1 MKKTTILIALIIV
14 ARFLTGCS
22 KPVSV
27 LVISGGH
34 AYDTVEFFDAFRSLE
49 HVEFDPVYH
58 PEALT
63 MLQTGKTDAYDV
75 LVFYDFIVDMPE
87 RDSIVF
93 ENLTRQGK
101 PMLYLHH
108 ALATFQKWD
117 GYMEMVG
124 GRYVMPGYCTDT
136 TLFSDFKHDIDLEVK
151 VADPE
156 HPVTL
161 GMKDFTIHDEGYS
174 NITTLPGI
182 TPLLETGHPDCARLV
197 GWTNKKDQST
207 IVYLMLGHDTK
218 AYQNPAYT
226 QLLNQSIRW
235 LAEQ

>member
-14 ARFLTGCS
+14 AGFLTGCS

-49 HVEFDPVYH
+49 HVKFDPVYH

-101 PMLYLHH
+101 PMLFLHH
-108 ALATFQKWD
+108 ALATFQTWD

-124 GRYVMPGYCTDT
+124 GRYVIPGYCTDT

-174 NITTLPGI
+174 NILINEGI
-182 TPLLETGHPDCARLV
+182 HPLLSTRHPDCAPVV
-197 GWTNKKDQST
+197 GWVNQAGNST
-207 IVYLMLGHDTK
+207 CVYLMMGHDK
-218 AYQNPAYT
+218 NAYGNESFRHLIRNAIHW
-226 QLLNQSIRW
+226 LNDK
-235 LAEQ
+235 